1 MIGDFV
7 TVPITQSDFPD
18 FNVPCEHL
26 VEVATLAM
34 CLRAWVYLRGEVE
47 RPQLLDDVSHV
58 VVKITTYNYRSA
70 GVLSDDVSDYL
81 RYSCCPVFQVLL
93 FSWLEIAVE
102 NLNVPVAELQLSPTE
117 ECPEC
122 LHQSELKVRSRCIP
136 ASTISFQHSLER
148 PEPIEVQRRL

>member
-34 CLRAWVYLRGEVE
+34 CLSARVHCRSEVE
-47 RPQLLDDVSHV
+47 GPQLLNDVSHV
-58 VVKITTYNYRSA
+58 VVKISTYDYRSA
-70 GVLSDDVSDYL
+70 GVLSDDVPDDL
-81 RYSCCPVFQVLL
+81 CHSCCSVLQVLL

-102 NLNVPVAELQLSPTE
+102 NLNVLVAELQLSPTE

-122 LHQSELKVRSRCIP
+122 LH
-136 ASTISFQHSLER
+136 
-148 PEPIEVQRRL
+148 

>member
-18 FNVPCEHL
+18 LHVPREHL

-34 CLRAWVYLRGEVE
+34 CLSARVFSRGEVE
-47 RPQLLDDVSHV
+47 GPQLLDDVSHV
-58 VVKITTYNYRSA
+58 VVKVTTHDYRSA
-70 GVLSDDVSDYL
+70 GVLPDYVSDDL
-81 RYSCCPVFQVLL
+81 RHSCCPVFQVLL

-102 NLNVPVAELQLSPTE
+102 NLNVFVAELQLSPTE

-122 LHQSELKVRSRCIP
+122 LH
-136 ASTISFQHSLER
+136 
-148 PEPIEVQRRL
+148 

>member
-34 CLRAWVYLRGEVE
+34 CFSAWVHSGGEIE

-58 VVKITTYNYRSA
+58 VIEVTTYDYRSA
-70 GVLSDDVSDYL
+70 GVLPDDVSDDL
-81 RYSCCPVFQVLL
+81 RHSYCPILQVLL

-102 NLNVPVAELQLSPTE
+102 NLDVFVAELQLGPTE

-122 LHQSELKVRSRCIP
+122 LH
-136 ASTISFQHSLER
+136 
-148 PEPIEVQRRL
+148 

>member
-26 VEVATLAM
+26 VKVATLAM
-34 CLRAWVYLRGEVE
+34 CLSAWVHSGGEVE

-58 VVKITTYNYRSA
+58 VVEVTTYDYRSA
-70 GVLSDDVSDYL
+70 GVLSDDVSDDL
-81 RYSCCPVFQVLL
+81 RHSRCPVLQVLL

-102 NLNVPVAELQLSPTE
+102 NLNVLVAELQLSPTE

-122 LHQSELKVRSRCIP
+122 LH
-136 ASTISFQHSLER
+136 
-148 PEPIEVQRRL
+148 

>member
-26 VEVATLAM
+26 VEVSTLAM
-34 CLRAWVYLRGEVE
+34 CLSAWVYRRGEVE

-58 VVKITTYNYRSA
+58 VVKVTTYDYRSA
-70 GVLSDDVSDYL
+70 GVLSDDVSDDL
-81 RYSCCPVFQVLL
+81 RHSRCPVFQVLL

-102 NLNVPVAELQLSPTE
+102 NLNVFVAGLQLSPTE
-117 ECPEC
+117 ECPES
-122 LHQSELKVRSRCIP
+122 LH
-136 ASTISFQHSLER
+136 
-148 PEPIEVQRRL
+148 

>member
-1 MIGDFV
+1 MEFEGDSNATV
-7 TVPITQSDFPD
+7 IRHLLTVPRAHDDIPD
-18 FNVPCEHL
+18 CHVPSEHL

-34 CLRAWVYLRGEVE
+34 CLNAWVHSRGEVE

-58 VVKITTYNYRSA
+58 VVEVTTYDYRSA
-70 GVLSDDVSDYL
+70 EVLSDDVSDDL

-102 NLNVPVAELQLSPTE
+102 NLNVLIAELQLSPTE

-122 LHQSELKVRSRCIP
+122 LH
-136 ASTISFQHSLER
+136 
-148 PEPIEVQRRL
+148 